1 MQYTIGEKI
10 AYYQKKLLQ
19 KDLSERQRNEIKQ
32 RLQSLYRMKRKY
44 GVVYMEDERFFRKPS
59 RDGHHYIVSDIDSKE
74 NISAHRVT
82 HHARGNEPLTGFDG
96 KSRLQRQL
104 LTHDRRNNRL
114 NANDAY
120 VSVYSDKVDSEDI
133 SLIEKLRRRK

>member
-96 KSRLQRQL
+96 KSRLQGNFL
-104 LTHDRRNNRL
+104 PMIEEII
-114 NANDAY
+114 
-120 VSVYSDKVDSEDI
+120 DSMQMMPMFQFIQTKLILKI
-133 SLIEKLRRRK
+133 SH